1 MPLTGNLDDDLNT
14 RLRIA
19 LVAEEGEVGDEDL
32 TTLVVRWLNTDLA
45 AGGDMVNRLADMLAD
60 ATSAP

>member
-19 LVAEEGEVGDEDL
+19 LVAEEGEAGDEDL
-32 TTLVVRWLNTDLA
+32 TTLVARWLYTDLA
-45 AGGDMVNRLADMLAD
+45 ASGDMMNRLKDMVAD

>member
-19 LVAEEGEVGDEDL
+19 LVAEEGEAGDEDL
-32 TTLVVRWLNTDLA
+32 TTLVARWLYTDLA
-45 AGGDMVNRLADMLAD
+45 GGGDMMNRLADMLAD